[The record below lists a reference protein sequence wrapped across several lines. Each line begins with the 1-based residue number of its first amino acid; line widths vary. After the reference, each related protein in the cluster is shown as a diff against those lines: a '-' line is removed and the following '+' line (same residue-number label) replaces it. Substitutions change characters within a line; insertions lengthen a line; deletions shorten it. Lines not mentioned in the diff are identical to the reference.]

1 MDWLGSVLFIGSTT
15 SFLIPI
21 TWGGVSYAWNSW
33 RTLVPLIIGVVGLV
47 FFVVY
52 EEKFAKEPLI
62 RMDVFKN
69 RTAAASYFE
78 TTVHGMILWCILYYL
93 PLYYE
98 TVKGETPILS
108 GVSLFPETFT
118 VAPAAMVTGILITK
132 TGRYRWAIWGGWFLT
147 TFGSGLL
154 CLLKADTPTVAW
166 VFLNLISGLGLGIL
180 FPSMA
185 FSIQAAT
192 TNKDLAFAVALFSFF
207 RAFGQA
213 IGVAIGGTIFQ
224 NEMKK
229 KLLTHPLLAP
239 KAGEYSADA
248 SSLVQIVKTMAAG
261 EEKTQLIQSYSDALQ
276 IVWAVMT
283 GLAFLGLLSS
293 LLIKGLDLD
302 RALETEQGMAREK
315 TRELKDVEGK

>member
-1 MDWLGSVLFIGSTT
+1 M
-15 SFLIPI
+15 
-21 TWGGVSYAWNSW
+21 
-33 RTLVPLIIGVVGLV
+33 PLIIGVFGLI

-52 EEKFAKEPLI
+52 EEKFAKEPVI

-69 RTAAASYFE
+69 RTNAASYFG
-78 TTVHGMILWCILYYL
+78 TVIHGMILWSILYYL

-98 TVKGETPILS
+98 TVKGETPILA
-108 GVSLFPETFT
+108 GISLFPETFT
-118 VAPAAMVTGILITK
+118 VAPAAMVTGILISK
-132 TGRYRWAIWGGWFLT
+132 SGRYRWAIWIGWFLT
-147 TFGSGLL
+147 TFGTGLL
-154 CLLKADTPTVAW
+154 CFLRVNTPTLAW
-166 VFLNLISGLGLGIL
+166 VFINLVSGLGMGML

-192 TNKDLAFAVALFSFF
+192 TNKDLAFAVALYSFF

-229 KLLTHPLLAP
+229 NLLTYPLLAP

-248 SSLVQIVKTMAAG
+248 SSLVQTVKALPAG
-261 EEKTQLIQSYSDALQ
+261 EAKTQLIQSYADSLQ

-293 LLIKGLDLD
+293 LVIRGLDLD
-302 RALETEQGMAREK
+302 RALVTEQGMTREK
-315 TRELKDVEGK
+315 TKEQRDVEEK